1 MLMFELH
8 IYILRVL
15 HMYSLPML
23 HIASLPA
30 NARDLETLFIRLIA
44 WAVCCMPEGLLY
56 DNR

>member
-15 HMYSLPML
+15 HMY
-23 HIASLPA
+23 SLPA